1 MAAAKVCIRA
11 NVPAED
17 PVAPAKA
24 MGMKG
29 SDEGSHRVNRPMTAN
44 MAAAPT
50 APATRAPPPN
60 RTPRAPKKGTSAG
73 AGTPRRYKVSA
84 ATDPISTSLKVVATA
99 RTPVYM
105 SFLYYVKY
113 KIDIIE

>member
-17 PVAPAKA
+17 PVAPADKTA
-24 MGMKG
+24 A
-29 SDEGSHRVNRPMTAN
+29 STPTRNRRLAGTRPD
-44 MAAAPT
+44 
-50 APATRAPPPN
+50 ATRLVAM
-60 RTPRAPKKGTSAG
+60 
-73 AGTPRRYKVSA
+73 
-84 ATDPISTSLKVVATA
+84 DLISTSLKVVAIA